1 MAFNFLT
8 TTFCGVKL
16 SKENEFYF
24 CLSLI
29 KLALHVAHN
38 AKGQGLILDNVSAGY
53 HTKIIVDGV
62 SFSVP
67 TEK

>member
-1 MAFNFLT
+1 M
-8 TTFCGVKL
+8 
-16 SKENEFYF
+16 
-24 CLSLI
+24 
-29 KLALHVAHN
+29 AHN

-53 HTKIIVDGV
+53 HKKIIVDGV